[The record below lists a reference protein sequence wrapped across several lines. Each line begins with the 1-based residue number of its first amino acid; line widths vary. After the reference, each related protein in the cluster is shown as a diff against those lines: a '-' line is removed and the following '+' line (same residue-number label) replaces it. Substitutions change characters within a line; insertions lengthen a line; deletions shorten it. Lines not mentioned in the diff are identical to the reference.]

1 MGTRLRGCDGLG
13 GGDGAGGCDDDR
25 SAGLAYNGKMFI
37 DSHCHINFPELAARM
52 PEILAKMAEN
62 KVTHAL
68 CVSVDLPDFPQVLA
82 LAEQHPHIFASVG
95 VHPDYEDTPEPTV
108 QQLVELA
115 DHPKIV
121 AIGET
126 GLDYYRLEGDLE
138 WQRERFRVHI
148 RASRETR
155 KPLIIHT
162 RAASEDTIRLMK
174 EEGAGTDAG
183 GVAGVMHCFTES
195 LAVAEAAMAQGFY
208 ISFSGIVTFK
218 SAKELQAVAQAV
230 PLERM
235 LIETDSPYLAP
246 VPFRG
251 RMNEPGYVAHV
262 AEYIATLKGVSLRD
276 VAAQTS
282 ENFFNLFQSAR
293 S

>member
-1 MGTRLRGCDGLG
+1 MRKRGRMAYC
-13 GGDGAGGCDDDR
+13 A
-25 SAGLAYNGKMFI
+25 SWPYNGMMYI

-52 PEILAKMAEN
+52 PEVLAKMAEN

-115 DHPKIV
+115 NHPKIV

-162 RAASEDTIRLMK
+162 RAASDDTIRLMK

-262 AEYIATLKGVSLRD
+262 AEYIATLKGVSLRE
-276 VAAQTS
+276 VADRTS
-282 ENFFNLFQSAR
+282 ENFFNLFQTAR